1 MMMIMMMSFRSGM
14 FRRRH
19 QTLSRAVSKVDG
31 FLMFSNVGG
40 FVCHIV
46 NIIIILYSIIFYRE
60 STATPVSVIAHVF
73 WMSINIK
80 GLLFSATAAILVNHM
95 VGEPLC
101 MCCDIPLKYAQEI
114 SNLCEKKPVQDACG
128 SSCKFLY
135 KRVRKRAAFYSVQEQ
150 VRMYYGSGTDVLRPC
165 IKIAA

>member
-1 MMMIMMMSFRSGM
+1 MSDGPDVTCGGRLFQKKKKKKMMMMMMISFRSGM

-46 NIIIILYSIIFYRE
+46 NIIIIVYSFIFYRE
-60 STATPVSVIAHVF
+60 STATPVSAIAHVF
-73 WMSINIK
+73 WMSVNVK

-95 VGEPLC
+95 VGNHCVCVALRAPSKFPRTPNKTTC
-101 MCCDIPLKYAQEI
+101 GRI
-114 SNLCEKKPVQDACG
+114 SHLG
-128 SSCKFLY
+128 
-135 KRVRKRAAFYSVQEQ
+135 
-150 VRMYYGSGTDVLRPC
+150 M
-165 IKIAA
+165 